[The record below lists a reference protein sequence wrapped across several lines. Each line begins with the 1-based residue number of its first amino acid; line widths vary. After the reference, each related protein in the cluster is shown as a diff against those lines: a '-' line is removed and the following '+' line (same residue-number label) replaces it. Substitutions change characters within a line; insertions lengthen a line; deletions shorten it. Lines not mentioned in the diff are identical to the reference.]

1 MLVFSDKKVYDNIQ
15 NNTNYPFILNEN
27 LKRKNHELCCK
38 NLG

>member
-27 LKRKNHELCCK
+27 LQNVRTMNSVQKF
-38 NLG
+38 G